1 MSKIEVK
8 VEENGSYFFKNPNFF
23 YGGAIGPPLEGP
35 RFFVNFFTGTSRHAK
50 STLKRV

>member
-23 YGGAIGPPLEGP
+23 YGGAIGPPPWRAPDFLLIFLQVP
-35 RFFVNFFTGTSRHAK
+35 QDMPNQP
-50 STLKRV
+50 